1 MKTFKEKWNATNAR
15 IQFTISSYEPLMK
28 KKNKHIDTQYT
39 EYLTFI
45 VFSFQDKVNAA
56 KVSGNLDAP
65 EGGFDAIMQAIAC
78 EVCDILYVKYTDN
91 CCTVMELFFVTV
103 NQLLFAM
110 TLFHDL
116 LVKNLFTLI

>member
-1 MKTFKEKWNATNAR
+1 M
-15 IQFTISSYEPLMK
+15 
-28 KKNKHIDTQYT
+28 
-39 EYLTFI
+39 TFI

-91 CCTVMELFFVTV
+91 CCTVMELYFVTV
-103 NQLLFAM
+103 NQLLFAV
-110 TLFHDL
+110 TLFYDL
-116 LVKNLFTLI
+116 LVENLFTVTNLICCKDEDYQENEILETFLRTGLRCLQGSHEPRKKNHEH

>member
-1 MKTFKEKWNATNAR
+1 
-15 IQFTISSYEPLMK
+15 MK

-78 EVCDILYVKYTDN
+78 EVCQISK
-91 CCTVMELFFVTV
+91 
-103 NQLLFAM
+103 
-110 TLFHDL
+110 L
-116 LVKNLFTLI
+116 LVAWSWNFFLLL